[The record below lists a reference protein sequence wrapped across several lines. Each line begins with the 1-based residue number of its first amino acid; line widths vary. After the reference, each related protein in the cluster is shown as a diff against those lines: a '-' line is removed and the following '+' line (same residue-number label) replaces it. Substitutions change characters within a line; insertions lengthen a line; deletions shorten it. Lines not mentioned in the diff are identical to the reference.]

1 MRTYL
6 PSFPFFHP
14 IYSFVFVSPYSPLSL
29 PLPSSVSLLDD
40 SSFCFPSICL
50 FLIFSYSGFNSF
62 CPCSQLFFS
71 PSLSPTFSSSLY
83 PSFSLL
89 LLSLEHFSFKLFSSS
104 SCSLYHCFFFCCVF
118 SLQHLLLNFFLP
130 PSFSL
135 SFPLFFTISP
145 FFRHMASPLPLS
157 PPPHPSF
164 PLPSPLRLPFPPL
177 AVSSSSS
184 PSSSSA
190 S

>member
-29 PLPSSVSLLDD
+29 PLPSSVSLLAD
-40 SSFCFPSICL
+40 SIFCFPSICS
-50 FLIFSYSGFNSF
+50 FLNFSYSGFNSL
-62 CPCSQLFFS
+62 CPCSQLFF
-71 PSLSPTFSSSLY
+71 FSSFAYL
-83 PSFSLL
+83 F
-89 LLSLEHFSFKLFSSS
+89 LLSLSFLFTFTSLTNTFLSS
-104 SCSLYHCFFFCCVF
+104 
-118 SLQHLLLNFFLP
+118 FFLP
-130 PSFSL
+130 PHVHFITVFFLCFLSSTPPPQFCSSPFLLSL

-145 FFRHMASPLPLS
+145 FFRHMVSPLPLS
-157 PPPHPSF
+157 PPPHHSF

-177 AVSSSSS
+177 AFLSSSS